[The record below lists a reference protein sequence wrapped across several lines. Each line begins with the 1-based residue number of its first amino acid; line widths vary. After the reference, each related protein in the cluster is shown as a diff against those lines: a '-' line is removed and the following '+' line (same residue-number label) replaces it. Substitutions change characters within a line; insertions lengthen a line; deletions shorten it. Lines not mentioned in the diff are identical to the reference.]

1 MRCHRLDL
9 NLLLVLDLLLKLRNV
24 SRVAET
30 LNLTQSTISSA
41 LARLRSHFDDDL
53 LIQSGREMLATPFAA
68 QIADSVDQFVARA
81 RTIALARAEFT
92 PETAEHDFAV
102 VALDYV
108 AGILLSNLIKRVAQ
122 AAPGI
127 SISQLPLPD
136 TRERASAAEFDVFIG
151 SNVPFHAAVNT
162 SVLWEERFVPVVWAG
177 NTAVVD
183 PVSLNAI
190 AAFTHVSVALDERL
204 SVRIVDQFFQSVG
217 IRRMKTIRLQSL
229 LLVPEFIVGTPYM
242 AILPLRLVLSRAQ
255 GLPLRILQTDFEL
268 PTITER
274 LQWPV
279 HLDKDPANMWLREMI
294 QTSAAD
300 VEARW
305 PVCAPVCPPLS
316 GAALREYR
324 SAASKPAT

>member
-9 NLLLVLDLLLKLRNV
+9 NLLLVLDLLLKMRNV

-68 QIADSVDQFVARA
+68 QIAESVDQFVARA
-81 RTIALARAEFT
+81 RTIALARTEFT
-92 PETAEHDFAV
+92 PETAEHDFSV

-108 AGILLSNLIKRVAQ
+108 AGLLLSNLIRRVAHV
-122 AAPGI
+122 APGI
-127 SISQLPLPD
+127 SISQLPLPES
-136 TRERASAAEFDVFIG
+136 RERASVAQFDVFIG
-151 SNVPFHAAVNT
+151 SNVPFDTAVNT

-177 NTAVVD
+177 NTAASAA
-183 PVSLNAI
+183 VSLNAI
-190 AAFTHVSVALDERL
+190 ATFTHVSVALDERL
-204 SVRIVDQFFQSVG
+204 NVRIVDQFFQTMG
-217 IRRMKTIRLQSL
+217 ISRTKTIRLQSL

-242 AILPLRLVLSRAQ
+242 AILPLRLVLSRARR
-255 GLPLRILQTDFEL
+255 LPLRILRTEFEL

-279 HLDKDPANMWLREMI
+279 HLDKDPANKWLRDMI
-294 QTSAAD
+294 QASAAE

-305 PVCAPVCPPLS
+305 SVSEPAGLLLS
-316 GAALREYR
+316 
-324 SAASKPAT
+324 

>member
-9 NLLLVLDLLLKLRNV
+9 NLLLVLDLLLKMRNV

-41 LARLRSHFDDDL
+41 LARLRNHFDDDL

-68 QIADSVDQFVARA
+68 QIAEAVDQFVARA
-81 RTIALARAEFT
+81 RTIALARTEFT
-92 PETAEHDFAV
+92 PETAEHDFSV

-108 AGILLSNLIKRVAQ
+108 AGLLLSNLIRRVAQ
-122 AAPGI
+122 VAPGI
-127 SISQLPLPD
+127 SISQLPLPES
-136 TRERASAAEFDVFIG
+136 RERASVAQFDVFIG
-151 SNVPFHAAVNT
+151 SNVPFDTAVNT
-162 SVLWEERFVPVVWAG
+162 SMLWEERFVPVVWSG
-177 NTAVVD
+177 NTAASAA
-183 PVSLNAI
+183 VSLNTI
-190 AAFTHVSVALDERL
+190 ATFTHVSVALDERL
-204 SVRIVDQFFQSVG
+204 NVRIVDQFFQSMG
-217 IRRMKTIRLQSL
+217 ISRTKTIRLQSL

-255 GLPLRILQTDFEL
+255 RLPLRILQTDFEL

-279 HLDKDPANMWLREMI
+279 HLDKDPANMWLRDMI
-294 QTSAAD
+294 QASAAE

-305 PVCAPVCPPLS
+305 SVSEPAGLPLS
-316 GAALREYR
+316 
-324 SAASKPAT
+324 

>member
-9 NLLLVLDLLLKLRNV
+9 NLLLVLDLLLKMRSV

-41 LARLRSHFDDDL
+41 LARLRNHFDDDL

-68 QIADSVDQFVARA
+68 QIAEAVDQFVARA
-81 RTIALARAEFT
+81 RTIALARTEFT
-92 PETAEHDFAV
+92 PETAEHDFSV

-108 AGILLSNLIKRVAQ
+108 AGLLLSNLIRRVAQ
-122 AAPGI
+122 VAPGI
-127 SISQLPLPD
+127 SISQLPLPES
-136 TRERASAAEFDVFIG
+136 RERASVAQFDVFIG
-151 SNVPFHAAVNT
+151 SNVPFETAVNT
-162 SVLWEERFVPVVWAG
+162 SMLWEERFVPVVWSG
-177 NTAVVD
+177 NTAASAA
-183 PVSLNAI
+183 VSLNTI
-190 AAFTHVSVALDERL
+190 ATFTHVSVALDERL
-204 SVRIVDQFFQSVG
+204 NVRIVDQFFQSMG
-217 IRRMKTIRLQSL
+217 ISRTKTIRLQSL

-255 GLPLRILQTDFEL
+255 RLPLRILRTDFEL

-279 HLDKDPANMWLREMI
+279 HLDKDPANMWLRDMI
-294 QTSAAD
+294 QASAAE

-305 PVCAPVCPPLS
+305 SLSEPVGLPLS
-316 GAALREYR
+316 
-324 SAASKPAT
+324 